1 MAETH
6 ITLLNPEEHKK
17 QDGCIRRHEPAFD
30 NPAFPKCAYRP
41 KGYAEITSGTA
52 TRLVPPVSKRSLYEL
67 DFKRLHP
74 DGTPIQNNHR
84 KRLPNT
90 MESFTQTGRQKKE
103 EKEKGLPRKKYQ
115 NTDPRGDEKAWH
127 LEGDN
132 YKEWH
137 LPFAHEYHHIMP
149 VEALEAA
156 LDPTTSEDQIL
167 VRSGY
172 NINNGKNIII
182 LPITRDVAY
191 ALMLPKHK
199 GWHRK
204 YNQECA
210 AFISDIKQAIS
221 ETTPEHG
228 ITEGNVGG
236 VRKQIETWQERMFA
250 ELVTE
255 GRTAAMTRGAAAE
268 INKMVKK

>member
-6 ITLLNPEEHKK
+6 VTLLNPEEHKK
-17 QDGCIRRHEPAFD
+17 QEGCIRRHEPAFD
-30 NPAFPKCAYRP
+30 NPTFPKCAYRK
-41 KGYAEITSGTA
+41 KGYEEIKSGTA
-52 TRLVPPVSKRSLYEL
+52 TRLVPPVSKLSLYQL
-67 DFKRLHP
+67 DFTQVHP

-84 KRLPNT
+84 ARLPAT
-90 MESFTQTGRQKKE
+90 MESFTRTGRQKKE
-103 EKEKGLPRKKYQ
+103 EKGQPRIKYT
-115 NTDPRGDEKAWH
+115 NKDPRADEKAWH
-127 LEGDN
+127 FVGKN
-132 YKEWH
+132 YQEWH
-137 LPFAHEYHHIMP
+137 LPFGHEYHHLMP
-149 VEALEAA
+149 VEALEEA
-156 LDPTTSEDQIL
+156 LDPTTREDEIL

-199 GWHRK
+199 GWHRS
-204 YNQECA
+204 YNAECA
-210 AFISDIKQAIS
+210 ALISDIKQAIS

-236 VRKQIETWQERMFA
+236 VRKQIETWQEGMFA
-250 ELVTE
+250 TLVTA

-268 INKMVKK
+268 INKMFKK

>member
-1 MAETH
+1 MANKH

-17 QDGCIRRHEPAFD
+17 QDGCIRRHEPSFN
-30 NPAFPKCAYRP
+30 NPTFPKCAYRP
-41 KGYAEITSGTA
+41 KGYAELKSGTA
-52 TRLVPPVSKRSLYEL
+52 TRLVPPVEKRSLYEL
-67 DFKRLHP
+67 DFKQVHP
-74 DGTPIQNNHR
+74 EGTPIQNNHR
-84 KRLPNT
+84 KRLPAT
-90 MESFTQTGRQKKE
+90 MESFTQTGRLKKE
-103 EKEKGLPRKKYQ
+103 ATERKKYH
-115 NTDPRGDEKAWH
+115 NTDPRGDDEKAWH
-127 LEGDN
+127 FVSDN

-137 LPFAHEYHHIMP
+137 LPFGHEYHHIMP

-156 LDPTTSEDQIL
+156 LDPTTREDEIL

-172 NINNGKNIII
+172 NINDGKNIII

-204 YNQECA
+204 YNEECTA
-210 AFISDIKQAIS
+210 IISEIKQNIS
-221 ETTPEHG
+221 ETTPDHG

-236 VRKQIETWQERMFA
+236 IRTQIERWQENMFA
-250 ELVTE
+250 RLVTE

-268 INKMVKK
+268 INKFKK